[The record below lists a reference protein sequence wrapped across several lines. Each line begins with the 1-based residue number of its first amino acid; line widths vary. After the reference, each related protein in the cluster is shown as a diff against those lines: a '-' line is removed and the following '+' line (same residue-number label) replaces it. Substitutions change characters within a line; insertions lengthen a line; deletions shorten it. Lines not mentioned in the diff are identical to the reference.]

1 VSTKRPESPLHGI
14 LLIDKPSGWTSHD
27 VVARARRITGQRRI
41 GHTGTLDP
49 MATGLL
55 VLCLGNATRL
65 VQYLTGH
72 DKRYSGEIALGV
84 TTTTADAE
92 GEPTA
97 TRPVPPLD
105 EATLR
110 TIEQRFTGDLQQAPP
125 AFSAIKVEGRRAYD
139 LARAGELSGLP
150 PRPVRIHSLQ
160 LATIAPGR
168 LSIEVHCGAGTYIRS
183 LARDIGEVIGC
194 GGHLAALRRHSAGPF
209 SLGTAITLDELQEYA
224 AGSELPGLLL
234 PPDEG
239 IVDHPAAI
247 IAADGARRFRNGLMH
262 RGEAVRQAPITAAR
276 VYSTEGDFL
285 GVADVSDS
293 GEIRP
298 AKVFAASN

>member
-1 VSTKRPESPLHGI
+1 MSTKRPESPLHGI

-65 VQYLTGH
+65 VEYITGH

-110 TIEQRFTGDLQQAPP
+110 AIEQRFSGDLQQAPP
-125 AFSAIKVEGRRAYD
+125 AFSAIKVDGRRAYD
-139 LARAGELSGLP
+139 LARQGELSELP
-150 PRPVRIHSLQ
+150 PRPVRIHSLR
-160 LATIAPGR
+160 LTTIAPGR
-168 LSIEVHCGAGTYIRS
+168 LSIEVHCGAGTYVRS

-209 SLGTAITLDELQEYA
+209 SLATAITLEQLQEYA
-224 AGSELPGLLL
+224 GGGELPGLLI

-239 IVDHPAAI
+239 IVAHPAAI
-247 IAADGARRFRNGLMH
+247 VAADGARRFRTGLMH
-262 RGEAVRQAPITAAR
+262 RGENVREAPAAAAR
-276 VYSTEGDFL
+276 VYSADGDFL

>member
-1 VSTKRPESPLHGI
+1 MSTKRPDSPLHGI

-65 VQYLTGH
+65 VEYLTGH
-72 DKRYSGEIALGV
+72 DKRYSGEVALGT

-92 GEPTA
+92 GEPIA

-110 TIEQRFTGDLQQAPP
+110 AIEQRFTGDLQQAPP

-139 LARAGELSGLP
+139 LAREGHLGDLP

-160 LATIAPGR
+160 LAPIAPGR
-168 LSIEVHCGAGTYIRS
+168 LSLHVHCGAGTYVRS
-183 LARDIGEVIGC
+183 LARDIGEVIRC

-209 SLGTAITLDELQEYA
+209 SLATAITLDELQEYA
-224 AGSELPGLLL
+224 GNGELPHLLI

-239 IVDHPAAI
+239 IVAHPAAI
-247 IAADGARRFRNGLMH
+247 VAADGTRRFRNGLMH
-262 RGEAVRQAPITAAR
+262 RAEHGSGTPIAAAR

-298 AKVFAASN
+298 SKVFGGSN

>member
-1 VSTKRPESPLHGI
+1 MSTKRPESPLHGI

-65 VQYLTGH
+65 VEYLTGH

-97 TRPVPPLD
+97 TRPVPPLA

-110 TIEQRFTGDLQQAPP
+110 AIEQRFTGDLQQAPP

-183 LARDIGEVIGC
+183 LARDIGETLGC

-224 AGSELPGLLL
+224 GNGELPHLLI

-239 IVDHPAAI
+239 IVAHPAAI
-247 IAADGARRFRNGLMH
+247 VVVDGARRFRNGLMH
-262 RGEAVRQAPITAAR
+262 RAEHGSGTPIAAAR